1 MIATN
6 EYFENFIEDDDDRF
20 SEIELRV
27 LDLEKDISEWREAR
41 TREFPRPARRRQREH
56 GAAGSGYLREPEPE
70 PDLADDGYQAD
81 FTEPDIGL
89 SWEAGEPEPEWE
101 DERDYGWSSGEPEP
115 GDAETFRGTGA
126 PRQREFLR
134 AAGPPSLGRDQG
146 RTQALIE
153 HGRQTARPRTIR
165 RQPARRDTP
174 RQKAP
179 GQKPDR
185 SDTGRQSTSRQ
196 ATGWQD
202 TSRQSTGRQSTGRQG
217 TGRQKAS
224 RSGAAGRGRSRR
236 SRKVAIGS
244 VAGLAVI
251 GIGALIVL
259 RPGPSW
265 PASVATVKSQI
276 TTACQNPN
284 VAAEPSQVN
293 FACDKDT
300 SQILWVFSLLT
311 SGDDP
316 GYADA
321 KTGRKGLEPITPTQG
336 GEIAWS
342 LNLHHPYNPLSAVD
356 SLEVAARAIN
366 NIIGGATLTSANG
379 TPTVQPGL
387 ESKPD
392 NCARY
397 TGSAAIISH
406 AGFPSLCASPVTSRE
421 GRAALVADVYKQ
433 WMPGASPVAAQNA
446 SVLFQNAGNPGD
458 PQVQEILKSLPHG
471 E

>member
-1 MIATN
+1 
-6 EYFENFIEDDDDRF
+6 
-20 SEIELRV
+20 
-27 LDLEKDISEWREAR
+27 
-41 TREFPRPARRRQREH
+41 
-56 GAAGSGYLREPEPE
+56 
-70 PDLADDGYQAD
+70 
-81 FTEPDIGL
+81 
-89 SWEAGEPEPEWE
+89 
-101 DERDYGWSSGEPEP
+101 
-115 GDAETFRGTGA
+115 
-126 PRQREFLR
+126 
-134 AAGPPSLGRDQG
+134 
-146 RTQALIE
+146 
-153 HGRQTARPRTIR
+153 
-165 RQPARRDTP
+165 
-174 RQKAP
+174 
-179 GQKPDR
+179 
-185 SDTGRQSTSRQ
+185 
-196 ATGWQD
+196 
-202 TSRQSTGRQSTGRQG
+202 
-217 TGRQKAS
+217 
-224 RSGAAGRGRSRR
+224 
-236 SRKVAIGS
+236 

-265 PASVATVKSQI
+265 PASVATIRSEI

-293 FACDKDT
+293 FACGKDT

-321 KTGRKGLEPITPTQG
+321 ETGRKGLEPIAPTQG

-387 ESKPD
+387 EAKPG

-397 TGSAAIISH
+397 TGSPAIVSH
-406 AGFPSLCASPVTSRE
+406 AGFPSLCASPVTSQE
-421 GRAALVADVYKQ
+421 GQAALVADVYQQ
-433 WMPGASPVAAQNA
+433 WMPGAGAVAAQNA

-458 PQVQEILKSLPHG
+458 PQVQAILKTLPHG

>member
-1 MIATN
+1 VIATN
-6 EYFENFIEDDDDRF
+6 ERFENFIEEDDDRF

-27 LDLEKDISEWREAR
+27 LDLEKDISAWREAR
-41 TREFPRPARRRQREH
+41 TREYPRPARRRQREH
-56 GAAGSGYLREPEPE
+56 GAAGSGYLQEPELEPE

-89 SWEAGEPEPEWE
+89 SCEAGEPEPEWE
-101 DERDYGWSSGEPEP
+101 DDERDYGWSPGEPEP
-115 GDAETFRGTGA
+115 GDAVTFRGAGA

-134 AAGPPSLGRDQG
+134 ATGQPPLGRDQG

-174 RQKAP
+174 RQKATGQKVT
-179 GQKPDR
+179 GQKPGR
-185 SDTGRQSTSRQ
+185 SDTGRQGTGRQGTGRQSTSRQ
-196 ATGWQD
+196 GA
-202 TSRQSTGRQSTGRQG
+202 GRP
-217 TGRQKAS
+217 KAS
-224 RSGAAGRGRSRR
+224 RSGAARRGRSRHG
-236 SRKVAIGS
+236 RKVAIGS
-244 VAGLAVI
+244 VAGLAAI
-251 GIGALIVL
+251 GIGALILL
-259 RPGPSW
+259 RTGPSW
-265 PASVATVKSQI
+265 PASVATVRSQI

-300 SQILWVFSLLT
+300 SQVLWVFSLLT

-316 GYADA
+316 GYTDA

-458 PQVQEILKSLPHG
+458 PQVQQILKSLPHG